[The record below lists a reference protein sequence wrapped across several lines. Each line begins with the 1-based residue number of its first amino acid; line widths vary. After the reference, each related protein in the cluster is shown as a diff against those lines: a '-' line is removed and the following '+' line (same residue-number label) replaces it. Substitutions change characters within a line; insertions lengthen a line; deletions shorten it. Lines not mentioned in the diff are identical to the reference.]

1 MSCLPELAMTP
12 HVLPPLPYDD
22 AALQPWI
29 NEQSLRLHRELHRS
43 RVEALNAAEAQL
55 AAQHD
60 STDFTWIRHL
70 QRLVAVRASEHLMH
84 CLFWE
89 IMGPNQGGAPRDA
102 LADQIR
108 DDFGSF
114 AAFKAQFGAA
124 AASPETTEWIAL
136 VWQPAGERLA
146 ISTVDDYQLPYR
158 WNVSVLLAL
167 DVSEHAYYLQYE
179 NRRGE
184 YVHNWWNTVNWPRV
198 AERFAAAAGPW
209 VYTGGPNTARQ
220 PRHRRRDPN
229 ALSLCVDG
237 LSQLPRRAD
246 DARRPR

>member
-1 MSCLPELAMTP
+1 MS
-12 HVLPPLPYDD
+12 HSLPPLPYDP

-29 NEQSLRLHRELHRS
+29 SEQSLRLHYEHHRA
-43 RVEALNAAEAQL
+43 RVDALNTAEAQL
-55 AAQHD
+55 AAQQN
-60 STDFTWIRHL
+60 SSDFTWIRHL
-70 QRLVAVRASEHLMH
+70 QRLVAVRASAHLMH
-84 CLFWE
+84 SIFWD

-114 AAFKAQFGAA
+114 AAFKSQCGAA
-124 AASPETTEWIAL
+124 ATSLETGEWIAL

-146 ISTVDDYQLPYR
+146 IGTVDDYQLPYG
-158 WNVSVLLAL
+158 WNMSVLLAL

-179 NRRGE
+179 NRRAE

-198 AERFAAAAGPW
+198 AERFAAATAPPSQATAP
-209 VYTGGPNTARQ
+209 YTAQPLRQ
-220 PRHRRRDPN
+220 RRRDRN

-237 LSQLPRRAD
+237 MSQLPGRAG